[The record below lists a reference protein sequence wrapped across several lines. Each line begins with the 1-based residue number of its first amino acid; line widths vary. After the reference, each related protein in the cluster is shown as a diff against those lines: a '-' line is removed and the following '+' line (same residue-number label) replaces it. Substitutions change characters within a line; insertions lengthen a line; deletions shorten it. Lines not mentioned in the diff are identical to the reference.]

1 MFADNWIYDTT
12 LMLVIKRDYAKI
24 FGYIEENI
32 YDPNCDLIYCAEKE
46 YIRNRNFS
54 VKQRVR
60 KRNY

>member
-1 MFADNWIYDTT
+1 
-12 LMLVIKRDYAKI
+12 MLVIKRDYAKI

-32 YDPNCDLIYCAEKE
+32 YDPKCDLIYCAEKE